1 MEYYVGQERRR
12 LVVEWN
18 GSDVDLVKTT
28 LIRHNSRS
36 MQYKIQLYLP
46 RMPNNHALCMK
57 RRLRRS
63 WEASCGLGASS
74 ARKIGSVIRKL
85 HVGNGLH
92 VHDDILVPLLE
103 ELALD
108 DVAIDIDLIGYHQSG
123 PVGRRRVCFLFGF
136 YPDNIAHYLNNAVF
150 GRDSINYGRNGDL
163 SI

>member
-1 MEYYVGQERRR
+1 MEYYIAMNGRR

-63 WEASCGLGASS
+63 WEASCGLGAPS
-74 ARKIGSVIRKL
+74 ARKISSVIRKL
-85 HVGNGLH
+85 HIGNGLH
-92 VHDDILVPLLE
+92 IHDDVLVPLLE
-103 ELALD
+103 ELSLD
-108 DVAIDIDLIGYHQSG
+108 DIAVDIDLIGYYQSG
-123 PVGRRRVCFLFGF
+123 TVGRRRTCFLFGF

-150 GRDSINYGRNGDL
+150 GRESINYGRNGDL